1 MRPQANF
8 TSFNLLSPL
17 YRFPL
22 YTRSILPS
30 PQTKY
35 AIYLLRQNVSQLC
48 YDITG
53 HCDIRNTFGNLLELF
68 ETFRYIERT
77 QRDEPDS
84 SKSQSLSATGRHANG
99 LTVAPVNPQLSQS
112 HSSVDMNHVPLPTTA
127 NAAKEALLQQLL
139 PPSVS
144 QALAI
149 EGYAS
154 TQRYDIQLEIYKCE
168 SILYIYNSI
177 DSICRSVGSYS
188 DGEDDFRPRLE
199 QNYSNS
205 DSNITLQTERR

>member
-1 MRPQANF
+1 MHALRTKSRSWPIPQESKQSLNKVISQVS
-8 TSFNLLSPL
+8 TLSSL
-17 YRFPL
+17 SRFPL

-68 ETFRYIERT
+68 ETLRHIERT

-99 LTVAPVNPQLSQS
+99 LTVSPVNPQLSQS

-139 PPSVS
+139 PPGVT

-154 TQRYDIQLEIYKCE
+154 TQRYGIYNWKYIMWTY
-168 SILYIYNSI
+168 SIYIYL
-177 DSICRSVGSYS
+177 
-188 DGEDDFRPRLE
+188 P
-199 QNYSNS
+199 
-205 DSNITLQTERR
+205 